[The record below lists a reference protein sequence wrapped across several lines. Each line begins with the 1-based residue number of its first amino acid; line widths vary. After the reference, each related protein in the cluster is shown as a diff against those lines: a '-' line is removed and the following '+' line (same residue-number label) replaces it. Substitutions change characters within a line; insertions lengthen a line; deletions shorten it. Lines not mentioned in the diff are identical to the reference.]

1 MTGSDAFS
9 RSASPPVGPYCDG
22 VTLRAVVVDND
33 PDALDLVVTDLRL
46 EGVDIVATAV
56 DGVDAIDTCKQ
67 HRPDAVVLDV
77 RMPPGIDGV
86 AVAEVLRRE
95 TPDTTIVLYTNHLT
109 DHVLGSARR
118 LGVPV
123 VRKGNLRALRRAL
136 TVSSRR

>member
-1 MTGSDAFS
+1 M
-9 RSASPPVGPYCDG
+9 V
-22 VTLRAVVVDND
+22 LRAVVVDND

-46 EGVDIVATAV
+46 EGVDIVATAA
-56 DGVDAIDTCKQ
+56 DGAAAVETCRD

-95 TPDTTIVLYTNHLT
+95 APGTAIVLYTNHLT
-109 DHVLGSARR
+109 DHVLAGARR

-136 TVSSRR
+136 TGAPQR

>member
-1 MTGSDAFS
+1 MA
-9 RSASPPVGPYCDG
+9 VGDPMI
-22 VTLRAVVVDND
+22 LRAVVVDND

-46 EGVDIVATAV
+46 EGVDVVATAV

-86 AVAEVLRRE
+86 AVAEVLQRE

-109 DHVLGSARR
+109 DHVLGSAWR

-136 TVSSRR
+136 TVSRPA

>member
-1 MTGSDAFS
+1 
-9 RSASPPVGPYCDG
+9 

-46 EGVDIVATAV
+46 EGVDIVATAI

-136 TVSSRR
+136 TVSPPA

>member
-1 MTGSDAFS
+1 
-9 RSASPPVGPYCDG
+9 

-56 DGVDAIDTCKQ
+56 DGVDAIDTCKA

-86 AVAEVLRRE
+86 AVAEVLQRE

-136 TVSSRR
+136 TVSSGR

>member
-1 MTGSDAFS
+1 
-9 RSASPPVGPYCDG
+9 

-56 DGVDAIDTCKQ
+56 DGVAAIDTCKQ

-86 AVAEVLRRE
+86 AVAEVLQRE

-109 DHVLGSARR
+109 DHVLGSASR
-118 LGVPV
+118 LGVRV

-136 TVSSRR
+136 MVSPRR

>member
-1 MTGSDAFS
+1 MA
-9 RSASPPVGPYCDG
+9 VGDPMI
-22 VTLRAVVVDND
+22 LRAVVVDND

-86 AVAEVLRRE
+86 AVAEVLQRE

-136 TVSSRR
+136 TVSRPA

>member
-1 MTGSDAFS
+1 MA
-9 RSASPPVGPYCDG
+9 VGDPMI
-22 VTLRAVVVDND
+22 LRAVVVDND

-46 EGVDIVATAV
+46 EGVDVVATAV

-86 AVAEVLRRE
+86 AVAEVLQRE

-136 TVSSRR
+136 TVSRPA